1 MLSTPIS
8 SVEPTPETWAIGD
21 VQGCLDSLLALQ
33 AHLPA
38 NARLWF
44 TGDLVN
50 RGPRSLETLRW
61 AMAQGERLVTVLGNH
76 DLHLLAVAAGIRRAH
91 RTDTLDD
98 ILAAPD
104 RDALIDWVR
113 SRPLAH
119 FESGWLL
126 VHAGVLPQWSVER
139 TLELA
144 DEVQRALAGPDW
156 LAFLREM
163 YGNEPSRWSDSLR
176 GNDRLRVIV
185 NALTRIRFC
194 TPDGRME
201 FGAKE
206 GVDRAPAGYI
216 PWFDAPDRA
225 SAGTPIVFGHW
236 AALGWL
242 DRPDLLS
249 IDTGC
254 VWGRTL
260 TAVRLSDRA
269 IRSVDC
275 IERRGA
281 DVHGEGAPQGRPID
295 S

>member
-1 MLSTPIS
+1 MSR
-8 SVEPTPETWAIGD
+8 ETWAIGD
-21 VQGCLDSLLALQ
+21 LQGCLDSLLRLLPQ
-33 AHLPA
+33 LPA
-38 NARLWF
+38 DARLWMP
-44 TGDLVN
+44 GDIVN
-50 RGPRSLETLRW
+50 RGPRSADSLRW
-61 AMAQGERLVTVLGNH
+61 AMSQGERLVTVLGNH

-98 ILAAPD
+98 ILGAPD

-119 FESGWLL
+119 FEHGWLM

-144 DEVQRALAGPDW
+144 AEVQRVLSGPDW
-156 LAFLREM
+156 IGFLREM
-163 YGNEPSRWSDSLR
+163 YGNEPAAWSDSLR

-194 TPDGRME
+194 TPDGRMD
-201 FGAKE
+201 FAAKE
-206 GVDRAPAGYI
+206 GVDHAPDGYL
-216 PWFDAPDRA
+216 PWFEVPGRA
-225 SAGTPIVFGHW
+225 SRGTPIVFGHW
-236 AALGWL
+236 AALGFM

-254 VWGRTL
+254 VWGREL
-260 TAVRLSDRA
+260 TAVRLSDRTR
-269 IRSVDC
+269 RSASC
-275 IERRGA
+275 
-281 DVHGEGAPQGRPID
+281 APGDAQPGRPIE

>member
-1 MLSTPIS
+1 MPASSSNTPPFAGPIGRHA
-8 SVEPTPETWAIGD
+8 TKTQTWAIGD
-21 VQGCLDSLLALQ
+21 VQGCLDSLLALLGE
-33 AHLPA
+33 LPA
-38 NARLWF
+38 DARLWL

-50 RGPRSLETLRW
+50 RGPRSLDTLRW
-61 AMAQGERLVTVLGNH
+61 AIDQGDRIVTVLGNH

-98 ILAAPD
+98 ILGASD

-113 SRPLAH
+113 TRPLAH
-119 FESGWLL
+119 FENGWLM
-126 VHAGVLPQWSVER
+126 VHAGLLPQWSVER

-144 DEVQRALAGPDW
+144 GEVQHALSGPHW
-156 LAFLREM
+156 LEFLREM
-163 YGNEPSRWSDSLR
+163 YGNEPARWSDSLR

-201 FGAKE
+201 FTAKE
-206 GVDRAPAGYI
+206 GADRAPAGFV
-216 PWFDAPDRA
+216 PWFEVPGRA
-225 SAGTPIVFGHW
+225 SAATPIVFGHW
-236 AALGWL
+236 AALGYL

-254 VWGRTL
+254 VWGRDL
-260 TAVRLSDRA
+260 TAVRLTDRE
-269 IRSVDC
+269 S
-275 IERRGA
+275 RRVRCC
-281 DVHGEGAPQGRPID
+281 DQPGRPIE

>member
-1 MLSTPIS
+1 MPDSAAIDD
-8 SVEPTPETWAIGD
+8 ETWAIGD
-21 VQGCLDSLLALQ
+21 LQGCLGSLLRLLPQ
-33 AHLPA
+33 LPA
-38 NARLWF
+38 DARLWMP
-44 TGDLVN
+44 GDIVN
-50 RGPRSLETLRW
+50 RGPRSADSLRW
-61 AMAQGERLVTVLGNH
+61 AMSQGERLVAVLGNH

-98 ILAAPD
+98 ILGAPD

-119 FESGWLL
+119 FEHGWLM

-144 DEVQRALAGPDW
+144 AEVQRVLSGPDW
-156 LAFLREM
+156 IGFLREM
-163 YGNEPSRWSDSLR
+163 YGNEPAAWSDSLR

-194 TPDGRME
+194 TPDGRMD
-201 FGAKE
+201 FAAKE
-206 GVDRAPAGYI
+206 GVDHAPDGYL
-216 PWFDAPDRA
+216 PWFEVPGRA
-225 SAGTPIVFGHW
+225 SRGTPIVFGHW
-236 AALGWL
+236 AALGFM

-254 VWGRTL
+254 VWGREL
-260 TAVRLSDRA
+260 TAVRLSDRTR
-269 IRSVDC
+269 RSVSC
-275 IERRGA
+275 
-281 DVHGEGAPQGRPID
+281 APDNAQPGRPIE

>member
-1 MLSTPIS
+1 MPSSTAS
-8 SVEPTPETWAIGD
+8 MDAETWAIGD
-21 VQGCLDSLLALQ
+21 LQGCLDSLLCL
-33 AHLPA
+33 LPQLPTD
-38 NARLWF
+38 ARLWMP
-44 TGDLVN
+44 GDLVN
-50 RGPRSLETLRW
+50 RGPRSLDSLRW
-61 AMAQGERLVTVLGNH
+61 AIAQGERLVAVLGNH

-98 ILAAPD
+98 ILGAPD

-119 FESGWLL
+119 FERGWLM
-126 VHAGVLPQWSVER
+126 VHAGVLPQWSVAR

-144 DEVQRALAGPDW
+144 GEVHRVLSGPDW
-156 LAFLREM
+156 MAFLREM
-163 YGNEPSRWSDSLR
+163 YGNEPSAWSDSLR

-194 TPDGRME
+194 TPDGRMD
-201 FGAKE
+201 FAAKE
-206 GVDRAPAGYI
+206 GVDHAPDGHL
-216 PWFDAPDRA
+216 PWFEVPGRA

-236 AALGWL
+236 AALGFM

-254 VWGRTL
+254 VWGRQL

-269 IRSVDC
+269 KRSVDC
-275 IERRGA
+275 A
-281 DVHGEGAPQGRPID
+281 
-295 S
+295 

>member
-1 MLSTPIS
+1 MPAPDASRHDA
-8 SVEPTPETWAIGD
+8 ETWAIGD
-21 VQGCLDSLLALQ
+21 LQGCLDSLLSLLPQ
-33 AHLPA
+33 LPA
-38 NARLWF
+38 GARLWMP
-44 TGDLVN
+44 GDLVN
-50 RGPRSLETLRW
+50 RGPRSADSLRW
-61 AMAQGERLVTVLGNH
+61 AMAQGDRLVTVLGNH

-104 RDALIDWVR
+104 RDALLDWVR

-119 FESGWLL
+119 FDDGWLM

-144 DEVQRALAGPDW
+144 DEVWRVLSGPRWID
-156 LAFLREM
+156 FLREM
-163 YGNEPSRWSDSLR
+163 YGNEPAAWSDSLR

-194 TPDGRME
+194 TPEGRMD
-201 FGAKE
+201 FAAKE
-206 GVDRAPAGYI
+206 GVAGAPPGHL
-216 PWFDAPDRA
+216 PWFDVPGRA
-225 SAGTPIVFGHW
+225 SGGTPIVFGHW
-236 AALGWL
+236 AALGL
-242 DRPDLLS
+242 MDRPDLLA

-254 VWGRTL
+254 VWGREL

-269 IRSVDC
+269 RRSVSCAAGD
-275 IERRGA
+275 A
-281 DVHGEGAPQGRPID
+281 QPGRPIE

>member
-1 MLSTPIS
+1 MVRNFLS
-8 SVEPTPETWAIGD
+8 SVNPAPKTWAIGD
-21 VQGCLDSLLALQ
+21 VQGCHDSLLALLEQ
-33 AHLPA
+33 LPRD
-38 NARLWF
+38 ARLWLV
-44 TGDLVN
+44 GDLVN
-50 RGPRSLETLRW
+50 RGPRSLDALRW
-61 AMAQGERLVTVLGNH
+61 AIAQGDRVVTVLGNH

-91 RTDTLDD
+91 RTDTLGG

-104 RDALIDWVR
+104 RDPLIDWVR

-119 FESGWLL
+119 LDEGWLM
-126 VHAGVLPQWSVER
+126 VHAGVLPQWSIER

-144 DEVQRALAGPDW
+144 DEVHRMLSGPRW
-156 LAFLREM
+156 LDFLREM
-163 YGNEPSRWSDSLR
+163 YGNEPAQWSDSLR
-176 GNDRLRVIV
+176 GHDRLRVIV

-206 GVDRAPAGYI
+206 GIDSAPAGYL
-216 PWFDAPDRA
+216 PWFDVPGRA

-236 AALGWL
+236 AALGWI

-254 VWGRTL
+254 VWGREL
-260 TAVRLSDRA
+260 TAVRLSDRCS
-269 IRSVDC
+269 RSVGC
-275 IERRGA
+275 AE
-281 DVHGEGAPQGRPID
+281 

>member
-1 MLSTPIS
+1 MPDSAAIDD
-8 SVEPTPETWAIGD
+8 ETWAIGD
-21 VQGCLDSLLALQ
+21 LQGCLDCLLCLLPQ
-33 AHLPA
+33 LPA
-38 NARLWF
+38 HARLWMP
-44 TGDLVN
+44 GDIVN
-50 RGPRSLETLRW
+50 RGPRSADSLRW
-61 AMAQGERLVTVLGNH
+61 AMSQGERLVTVLGNH

-98 ILAAPD
+98 ILGAPD

-119 FESGWLL
+119 FEHGWLM

-144 DEVQRALAGPDW
+144 AEVQRVLSGPDW
-156 LAFLREM
+156 IGFLREM
-163 YGNEPSRWSDSLR
+163 YGNEPAAWSDSLR
-176 GNDRLRVIV
+176 GNERLRVIV

-194 TPDGRME
+194 TPDGRMD
-201 FGAKE
+201 FAAKE
-206 GVDRAPAGYI
+206 GVDHAPDGYL
-216 PWFDAPDRA
+216 PWFEVPGRA
-225 SAGTPIVFGHW
+225 SRGTPIVFGHW
-236 AALGWL
+236 AALGFM

-254 VWGRTL
+254 VWGREL

-269 IRSVDC
+269 RRSVSC
-275 IERRGA
+275 
-281 DVHGEGAPQGRPID
+281 APGSAQAGRPIE

>member
-1 MLSTPIS
+1 MVRNFLST
-8 SVEPTPETWAIGD
+8 VEAGAETWAIGD
-21 VQGCLDSLLALQ
+21 VQGCLDSLLALLPQ
-33 AHLPA
+33 LPA
-38 NARLWF
+38 RARLWLV
-44 TGDLVN
+44 GDLVN

-61 AMAQGERLVTVLGNH
+61 AIEQGERVVTVLGNH
-76 DLHLLAVAAGIRRAH
+76 DLHLLTVAAGIRRAH
-91 RTDTLDD
+91 RSDTLDS

-104 RDALIDWVR
+104 RDALLDWVR
-113 SRPLAH
+113 TRPLAH
-119 FESGWLL
+119 FDEGWLM
-126 VHAGVLPQWSVER
+126 VHAGVLPQWSVQR

-144 DEVQRALAGPDW
+144 DEVHRMLSGPNW
-156 LAFLREM
+156 LDFLREM
-163 YGNEPSRWSDSLR
+163 YGNEPAQWSDSLR

-201 FGAKE
+201 FAAKE
-206 GVDRAPAGYI
+206 GLEAAPAGYL

-254 VWGRTL
+254 VWGRKL
-260 TAVRLSDRA
+260 TAVRLGDRRA
-269 IRSVDC
+269 VSVAC
-275 IERRGA
+275 AEA
-281 DVHGEGAPQGRPID
+281 
-295 S
+295 

>member
-1 MLSTPIS
+1 MVRNFHS
-8 SVEPTPETWAIGD
+8 SVNPVHETWAIGD
-21 VQGCLDSLLALQ
+21 VQGCQDSLLALL
-33 AHLPA
+33 AKLPA
-38 NARLWF
+38 HARLWLV
-44 TGDLVN
+44 GDLVN
-50 RGPRSLETLRW
+50 RGPRSLDALRW
-61 AMAQGERLVTVLGNH
+61 AIAQGGRVVTVLGNH

-91 RTDTLDD
+91 RTDTLDE

-113 SRPLAH
+113 GRPLAH
-119 FESGWLL
+119 FDDGWLM

-144 DEVQRALAGPDW
+144 DEVHRVLSGPRW
-156 LAFLREM
+156 LDFLREM
-163 YGNEPSRWSDSLR
+163 YGNEPAQWSDSLR
-176 GNDRLRVIV
+176 GHDRLRVIV

-194 TPDGRME
+194 TPEGRME
-201 FGAKE
+201 FAAKE
-206 GVDRAPAGYI
+206 GFDSAPAGYL
-216 PWFDAPDRA
+216 PWFDAPHRA

-254 VWGRTL
+254 VWGREL
-260 TAVRLSDRA
+260 TAVRLSDR
-269 IRSVDC
+269 RSCSVGC
-275 IERRGA
+275 AE
-281 DVHGEGAPQGRPID
+281 

>member
-1 MLSTPIS
+1 MNRNHIGDGVSSTP
-8 SVEPTPETWAIGD
+8 PNRATETWAVGD
-21 VQGCLDSLLALQ
+21 LQGCLDPLLRL
-33 AHLPA
+33 LPQLPGD
-38 NARLWF
+38 ARLWLP
-44 TGDLVN
+44 GDLVN
-50 RGPRSLETLRW
+50 RGPRSLDSLRW
-61 AMAQGERLVTVLGNH
+61 AIAQGERLVTVLGNH

-104 RDALIDWVR
+104 RDALLDWVR
-113 SRPLAH
+113 ARPLAH
-119 FESGWLL
+119 FEGGWLM

-144 DEVQRALAGPDW
+144 DEVRRVLSGPRWID
-156 LAFLREM
+156 FLREM
-163 YGNEPSRWSDSLR
+163 YGNEPAFWSDSLR

-194 TPDGRME
+194 TPGGRMD
-201 FGAKE
+201 FAAKE
-206 GVDRAPAGYI
+206 GLGSAPDGYL
-216 PWFDAPDRA
+216 PWFEVPGRA

-236 AALGWL
+236 AALGL
-242 DRPDLLS
+242 IDRADLLA

-254 VWGRTL
+254 VWGREL

-269 IRSVDC
+269 RRSVDC
-275 IERRGA
+275 A
-281 DVHGEGAPQGRPID
+281 QGRPIE